1 MNYKGKRALVT
12 GASAGIGE
20 AFAEALAEKGA
31 DLVLTARRGDR
42 LKRLAAK
49 LEEKYEIDAIVIEAD
64 LSDPSAPEKIAADL
78 DARGVHVDILINNAG
93 FGLPGAYEESDWK
106 AHRAFLELMLT
117 APAQLVRRF
126 LPGMQ
131 ARGFGRII
139 NVASLAGLT
148 PSAAGHTMY
157 GATKA
162 FLVSFSQA
170 LAAENETRGV
180 NASALCPGFTYSE
193 FHDVNATR
201 GVVSRL
207 PKYMFMEARPVV
219 IGALEAVEA
228 RRVVYVPGLWNKF
241 VAWLMRMTPRPWAAA
256 LVRRQSRNFRIAS
269 KV

>member
-49 LEEKYEIDAIVIEAD
+49 LEEKYKIDAIVIEAD
-64 LSDPSAPEKIAADL
+64 LSDPGAPEKIAAAMS
-78 DARGVHVDILINNAG
+78 ARGVSVDILINNAG
-93 FGLPGAYEESDWK
+93 FGLPGAYEESDWET
-106 AHRAFLELMLT
+106 HRAFLELMLT
-117 APAQLVRRF
+117 APAQLVRLF
-126 LPGMQ
+126 LPAMQ
-131 ARGFGRII
+131 ARGYGRII
-139 NVASLAGLT
+139 NVASLAGLV
-148 PSAAGHTMY
+148 PSGAGHTMY

-162 FLVSFSQA
+162 FLISFSQA

-180 NASALCPGFTYSE
+180 NVSALCPGFTYSE

-207 PKYMFMEARPVV
+207 PNYMFMEARPVV

-228 RRVVYVPGLWNKF
+228 GRVVYVPGRWNKS
-241 VAWLMRMTPRPWAAA
+241 VAWLARTLPRSWAAA
-256 LVRRQSRNFRIAS
+256 LVRRQARNFRIAS
-269 KV
+269 KN